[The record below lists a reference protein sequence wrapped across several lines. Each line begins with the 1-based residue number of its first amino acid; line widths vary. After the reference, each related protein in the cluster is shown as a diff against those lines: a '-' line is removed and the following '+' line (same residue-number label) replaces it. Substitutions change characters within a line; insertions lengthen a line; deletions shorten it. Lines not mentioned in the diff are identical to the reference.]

1 MVKKYL
7 VTGASGYIAMHVID
21 QLLKQ
26 GQVVRGTIRSL
37 NDKEKVD
44 ALKKLGP
51 VELVE
56 ANLEDAESWKRA
68 VKGIDIVLHV
78 ASPVPIGKEISEDEM
93 IKQAVD
99 GKKRIKTIVFT
110 LKTNQTIYIKV
121 LLMY

>member
-1 MVKKYL
+1 MVQKYL

-21 QLLKQ
+21 QLLKE
-26 GQVVRGTIRSL
+26 GHSVRGTIRSL

-56 ANLEDAESWKRA
+56 ADLENAESWKRA
-68 VKGIDIVLHV
+68 VKGINIVLHV
-78 ASPVPIGKEISEDEM
+78 ASPVPIGKEMDDNDI

-99 GKKRIKTIVFT
+99 GNVDKYFQT
-110 LKTNQTIYIKV
+110 LLIDYNLIWYTK
-121 LLMY
+121 

>member
-7 VTGASGYIAMHVID
+7 VTGASGFIAMHVVN
-21 QLLKQ
+21 QLLKE
-26 GQVVRGTIRSL
+26 GQSVRGTIRSL

-56 ANLEDAESWKRA
+56 ANLDDVESWKRA
-68 VKGIDIVLHV
+68 LKGVDIVIHV
-78 ASPVPIGKEISEDEM
+78 ATPTTTAFTMSESET

-99 GKKRIKTIVFT
+99 GKRK
-110 LKTNQTIYIKV
+110 
-121 LLMY
+121 

>member
-1 MVKKYL
+1 MKKLKKNTKMVQKYL

-21 QLLKQ
+21 QLLKE
-26 GQVVRGTIRSL
+26 GHSVRGTIRSL

-56 ANLEDAESWKRA
+56 ADLENAESWKRA
-68 VKGIDIVLHV
+68 VKGIDIILHV
-78 ASPVPIGKEISEDEM
+78 ASPVPIEFMEEKDI

-99 GKKRIKTIVFT
+99 G
-110 LKTNQTIYIKV
+110 
-121 LLMY
+121 

>member
-21 QLLKQ
+21 QLLKE
-26 GQVVRGTIRSL
+26 GHFVRGTIRSL

-44 ALKKLGP
+44 AIKKLGP

-56 ANLEDAESWKRA
+56 ASLEDAESWKKA
-68 VKGIDIVLHV
+68 VKGIDVVLHV
-78 ASPVPIGKEISEDEM
+78 ASPVNIGKVLGETDT

-99 GKKRIKTIVFT
+99 GK
-110 LKTNQTIYIKV
+110 LNY
-121 LLMY
+121 Y

>member
-7 VTGASGYIAMHVID
+7 VTGASGYIAMHVVD
-21 QLLKQ
+21 QLLKE
-26 GQVVRGTIRSL
+26 GHSVRGTIRSL
-37 NDKEKVD
+37 NDKEKAD

-56 ANLEDAESWKRA
+56 ADLENAESWKKA

-78 ASPVPIGKEISEDEM
+78 ASPVPITTVMDEKDT

-99 GKKRIKTIVFT
+99 GKFT
-110 LKTNQTIYIKV
+110 LNFINHS
-121 LLMY
+121 